1 MDINEMQIAR
11 QAAAILAPGTS
22 PERFAA
28 LAWQAI
34 RKTPALA
41 ECSQESLLAAVMD
54 CARLGLDPDGKL
66 CTIVPRNKKKPNNGG
81 WEKIACCDIG
91 YTGYL
96 AMADDAGFVIQS
108 DVVYSDDDFAWS
120 ITNAGLEFR
129 HNYGWSRSGEMLGA
143 YAVASRGGQVVAHER
158 MNAEEVGRCR
168 SASKSPDGIWSGP
181 FASEM
186 WRKTAIRRMC
196 KKLKLSPA
204 FRDVENRTRDDDD
217 KIMIEATPRPML
229 SGPDDLVAEEFKR
242 LSENPQIPA
251 EKRAA
256 AIEYA
261 AKGRAQMRQAIIRL
275 NAILDEVTAAQLDAD
290 KEGLSHE

>member
-1 MDINEMQIAR
+1 MHELNEIQIAR

-66 CTIVPRNKKKPNNGG
+66 CTIVPRSKKRPGG
-81 WEKIACCDIG
+81 GSNKIACCDIG

-108 DVVYSDDDFAWS
+108 DVVYADDDFAWS
-120 ITNAGLEFR
+120 ITNTGLEFR

-158 MNAEEVGRCR
+158 MNAEEIGRCR
-168 SASKSPDGIWSGP
+168 AASKSPDGIWYGP

-204 FRDVENRTRDDDD
+204 FRDVENRTREDDD
-217 KIMIEATPRPML
+217 KIMIEATTRPEFAEPNPL
-229 SGPDDLVAEEFKR
+229 AEEFKT
-242 LSENPQIPA
+242 LLKNPQIPSDKRKLA
-251 EKRAA
+251 ED
-256 AIEYA
+256 YA
-261 AKGRAQMRQAIIRL
+261 AKGATEMRHAVNRL
-275 NAILDEVTAAQLDAD
+275 NAILKEVTSAANQLEDA
-290 KEGLSHE
+290 EGVGHE